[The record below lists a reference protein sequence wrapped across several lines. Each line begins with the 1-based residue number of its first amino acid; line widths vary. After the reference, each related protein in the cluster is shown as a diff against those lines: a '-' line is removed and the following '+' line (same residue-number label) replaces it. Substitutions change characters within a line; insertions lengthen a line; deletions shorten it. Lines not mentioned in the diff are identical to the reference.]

1 MKHEYIN
8 LSMFENKVVW
18 ITGASSGI
26 GEALAV
32 EFAKLKSQL
41 ILSARREEELKR
53 VQTACKE
60 FTKNVEILPFDLTSV
75 DFKLITEKAISIFGT
90 IDILIN
96 NGGISQRSTAAETP
110 IEIDR
115 KIMELNYFS
124 NIALTKAVLPELIK
138 NNSGQIVVMS
148 SLSGKYGW
156 KQRSAYS
163 ASKFALHGF
172 YESLQAELSTTNVHV
187 MLVCPGRVK
196 TNISLNALKA
206 DGSKHNKMDVAQEK
220 GIPADLC
227 ARKIIAGL
235 KSNKKELMIAG
246 KEKLLLMIRRVIPSL
261 YYNIAAKRD
270 PNV

>member
-1 MKHEYIN
+1 
-8 LSMFENKVVW
+8 MFENKIVW

-26 GEALAV
+26 GEALAI
-32 EFAKLKSQL
+32 EFAKLKSKL
-41 ILSARREEELKR
+41 ILSARRENELIR
-53 VQTACKE
+53 VQNNCKT
-60 FTKNVEILPFDLTSV
+60 FTSEVEILPFDLTSV
-75 DFKLITEKAISIFGT
+75 DFISISQKAISIFGT

-96 NGGISQRSTAAETP
+96 NGGISQRSSASETP

-124 NIALTKAVLPELIK
+124 NIALTKAVLPQMIK
-138 NNSGQIVVMS
+138 NNNGRIVVMS

-172 YESLQAELSTTNVHV
+172 YESLQAELSNTNIHV
-187 MLVCPGRVK
+187 MIVCPGRVK
-196 TNISLNALKA
+196 TNISFNALKA
-206 DGSKHNKMDVAQEK
+206 DGTKHNKMDVAQEK
-220 GIPADLC
+220 GIPADVC
-227 ARKIIAGL
+227 AGKIIAGL

>member
-1 MKHEYIN
+1 
-8 LSMFENKVVW
+8 MFENKIVW

-26 GEALAV
+26 GEALAI
-32 EFAKLKSQL
+32 EFAKLKSRL
-41 ILSARREEELKR
+41 ILSARREDELNR
-53 VQTACKE
+53 VKE
-60 FTKNVEILPFDLTSV
+60 FCKKYTADIEILPFDLTDV
-75 DFKLITEKAISIFGT
+75 NFEVITQKAISIFGT
-90 IDILIN
+90 IQVLVN

-110 IEIDR
+110 LDIDR
-115 KIMELNYFS
+115 KIMELNYFA
-124 NIALTKAVLPELIK
+124 NIALTKSVLNEMLK
-138 NNSGQIVVMS
+138 NNEGKIIVMS

-172 YESLQAELSTTNVHV
+172 YESLQAELSDTNVDV

-206 DGSKHNKMDVAQEK
+206 DGTKHNKMDVAQEK
-220 GIPADLC
+220 GISAEVC
-227 ARKIIAGL
+227 ARKIIAGI
-235 KSNKKELMIAG
+235 KDGKKELIIAG

>member
-1 MKHEYIN
+1 
-8 LSMFENKVVW
+8 MFENKIVW

-26 GEALAV
+26 GEALAI
-32 EFAKLKSQL
+32 EFAKLKSKL
-41 ILSARREEELKR
+41 ILSARREDELIR
-53 VQTACKE
+53 VQNNCKT
-60 FTKNVEILPFDLTSV
+60 FTSEVEILPFDLTSV
-75 DFKLITEKAISIFGT
+75 DFNSISQKAISIFGS
-90 IDILIN
+90 IDVLIN
-96 NGGISQRSTAAETP
+96 NGGISQRSTAVETP
-110 IEIDR
+110 VEIDR

-124 NIALTKAVLPELIK
+124 NIALTKAVLPEMIK
-138 NNSGQIVVMS
+138 NNKGRIVVMS

-172 YESLQAELSTTNVHV
+172 YESLQAELSNTNLNV
-187 MLVCPGRVK
+187 MIVCPGRVK
-196 TNISLNALKA
+196 TNISFNALKA
-206 DGSKHNKMDVAQEK
+206 DGTKHNKMDVAQEK
-220 GIPADLC
+220 GIPADVC
-227 ARKIIAGL
+227 ARKIISGL

>member
-1 MKHEYIN
+1 
-8 LSMFENKVVW
+8 MFENKIVW

-26 GEALAV
+26 GEALAI
-32 EFAKLKSQL
+32 EFAKLKSKL
-41 ILSARREEELKR
+41 ILSARREDELIR
-53 VQTACKE
+53 VQNNCKI
-60 FTKNVEILPFDLTSV
+60 FTSEVEILPFDLTSV
-75 DFKLITEKAISIFGT
+75 DFISISQKAISIFGS
-90 IDILIN
+90 IDVLIN
-96 NGGISQRSTAAETP
+96 NGGISQRSTAVETP
-110 IEIDR
+110 VEIDR

-124 NIALTKAVLPELIK
+124 NIALTKAVLPEMIK
-138 NNSGQIVVMS
+138 NNNGRIVVMS

-172 YESLQAELSTTNVHV
+172 YESLQAELSNTNLHV
-187 MLVCPGRVK
+187 MIVCPGRVK
-196 TNISLNALKA
+196 TNISFNALKA
-206 DGSKHNKMDVAQEK
+206 DGTKHNKMDVAQEK
-220 GIPADLC
+220 GIPADVC
-227 ARKIIAGL
+227 ARKIISGL

>member
-1 MKHEYIN
+1 
-8 LSMFENKVVW
+8 MFENKIVW

-26 GEALAV
+26 GEALAI
-32 EFAKLKSQL
+32 EFAKLKSKL
-41 ILSARREEELKR
+41 ILSARRENELIR
-53 VQTACKE
+53 VQNNCKT
-60 FTKNVEILPFDLTSV
+60 FTSEVEILPFDLTSV
-75 DFKLITEKAISIFGT
+75 DFISISQKAISIFGT

-96 NGGISQRSTAAETP
+96 NGGISQRSSASETP

-124 NIALTKAVLPELIK
+124 NIALTKAVLPEMIK
-138 NNSGQIVVMS
+138 NNNGRIVVMS

-172 YESLQAELSTTNVHV
+172 YESLQAELSNTNIHV
-187 MLVCPGRVK
+187 MIVCPGRVK
-196 TNISLNALKA
+196 TNISFNALKA
-206 DGSKHNKMDVAQEK
+206 DGTKHNKMDVAQEK
-220 GIPADLC
+220 GIPADVC
-227 ARKIIAGL
+227 AGKIIAGL